1 MMYQKLPLLQ
11 SRMRLMMVL
20 GLLIGFTGA
29 AMAAPARPSAKSSA
43 TAAAALP
50 PQLVRAVSRHL
61 HGAVNYDI
69 ALPQTGSGGIECRQV
84 ANGVTL
90 VLTFDQAISGGA
102 ATVSAGTAAVSGT
115 PVASGTTL
123 TIQLINVANA
133 QALTIGVSN
142 VTPTAGGSAGSAT
155 VNFRVLEGDV
165 NGTGSVS
172 AADIALVKYN
182 TGKSADGSN
191 FRCDLNYNGAIS
203 SADIAVVKFRTG
215 GTVAGGASQNTP
227 PSIATVA
234 PQSTTL
240 GTATAAIPITL
251 GDAESD
257 PATLDLKATSDNQTL
272 LPAGG
277 IALGGSGANRTITL
291 TPAAGQT
298 GTANITL
305 SVSDGLTT
313 VQQSFALTVTPPVV
327 GGGGG
332 GGTAT
337 LFTAALSPEAG
348 VTSSG
353 SGSATLQLSAD
364 QTYATLRFSYSNL
377 TSPKVSEHIHG
388 PADPGVSAGILF
400 DIDTTGPQADGSYR
414 WTIVQSGNTTVAQ
427 QLAAIQGGRVYLN
440 IHSAQYPNGELRG
453 QFSPAAGSQT
463 FTPPPAPPALPG
475 GNPTQTDAA
484 RFLRQATYGA
494 TNADI
499 NYVQQNGY
507 DAWLNNQFNTPQTS
521 MYALLTSWQN
531 QGQSIY
537 KDQMWSAWWAM
548 TCLSPDQLRQRVNF
562 ALNELFVVSINSSDL
577 DSKLFGMAHYYDT
590 LGKDAFGNYRD
601 VLMDMTLDPC
611 MGLYLTMRGN
621 VKANPA
627 AGTLP
632 NENYA
637 REIMQL
643 FSVGLNKLQPDG
655 TLMLDTNG
663 LPIPTYSQAD
673 VQGMARVFT
682 GWDYHQSGAITE
694 YPTPNV
700 IDQMTLIPARH
711 ETGSK
716 SILNGVTIPAGQDGN
731 VDLQQAIDTVFNHP
745 NVGPFICRQLIQK
758 LVCSNPSPA
767 YVYRVAKVF
776 ANNGSGVRGDMK
788 AVIRAI
794 LKDYEARS
802 STMLTQQGFG
812 KLNEPMLRVAAV
824 MRGFNA
830 YSSGGQH
837 MWYCDITDADLGQS
851 AMYAVSVF
859 NFYMPGYIQ
868 PGPLAQ
874 AGLVAPEFQITNET
888 TSMTVQN
895 FLRNGING
903 GFKWGDIKLNLA
915 NEQALSGN
923 PAALVD
929 YVALILCGGN
939 INPTVRQIVI
949 NQVSAVPASDTNG
962 RAVLA
967 VHLISVSP
975 DAAVQK

>member
-1 MMYQKLPLLQ
+1 MTYQKLPLLL
-11 SRMRLMMVL
+11 SRTCLTI
-20 GLLIGFTGA
+20 LLALFVSTQTF
-29 AMAAPARPSAKSSA
+29 AAPRTAAKSAVS
-43 TAAAALP
+43 AALANP
-50 PQLVRAVSRHL
+50 PQLVRAVSRKL
-61 HGAVNYDI
+61 HAAANYDI
-69 ALPQTGSGGIECRQV
+69 PLPQTGAGGIECRQL
-84 ANGVTL
+84 NSGLTL
-90 VLTFDQAISGGA
+90 VLTFDQAINGGNA
-102 ATVSAGTAAVSGT
+102 VVSAGAAQVSGT
-115 PVASGTTL
+115 PVASGSTL
-123 TIQLINVANA
+123 TIQLINVTNA
-133 QALTIGVSN
+133 QALSVAVSN
-142 VTPTAGGSAGSAT
+142 VTPAAGGSAGSAV

-165 NGTGSVS
+165 NGSGAVS
-172 AADIALVKYN
+172 AADIALVKFN

-191 FRCDLNYNGAIS
+191 FRTDVNFNGAIS
-203 SADIAVVKFRTG
+203 AADIAIVKFRTG
-215 GTVAGGASQNTP
+215 MNVVGGASQNTA
-227 PSIATVA
+227 PSIATIA
-234 PQSTTL
+234 GQSTPL
-240 GTATAAIPITL
+240 NTATAPIPITL

-257 PATLDLKATSDNQTL
+257 PATLDIKATSDNQTL
-272 LPAGG
+272 LPASG
-277 IALGGSGANRTITL
+277 IALGGSGSNRTITL
-291 TPAAGQT
+291 TPAAGQL
-298 GTANITL
+298 GSANVTL
-305 SVSDGLTT
+305 AVCDGLLTT
-313 VQQSFALTVTPPVV
+313 FQSFALTVTPPSV
-327 GGGGG
+327 GG

-337 LFTAALSPEAG
+337 LFTAVLSPEVG

-353 SGSATLQLSAD
+353 SGSAILQLSAD
-364 QTYATLRFSYSNL
+364 QTYATLHFSYANL

-388 PADPGVSAGILF
+388 PADPGTNAGILF
-400 DIDTTGPQADGSYR
+400 DIDTTGPQPDGSYK
-414 WTIVQSGNTTVAQ
+414 WTLVQSGNTTVAQ
-427 QLAAIQGGRVYLN
+427 QIAAIQGGRVYLN

-453 QFSPAAGSQT
+453 QFAPTSGSQT

-475 GNPTQTDAA
+475 GNPSQTDAA
-484 RFLRQATYGA
+484 RFLRQATYGP

-499 NYVQQNGY
+499 AFVQQNGY
-507 DAWLNNQFNTPQTS
+507 DAWLNNQFNTPQSS
-521 MYALLTSWQN
+521 MYQLITTWQN

-537 KDQMWSAWWAM
+537 KDQLWSSWWAQ

-562 ALNELFVVSINSSDL
+562 ALNELFVVSMNSSDL

-601 VLMDMTLDPC
+601 VLLDMTLDPC

-643 FSVGLNKLQPDG
+643 FSVGLNMLQPDG
-655 TLMLDTNG
+655 TLKLDANG
-663 LPIPTYSQAD
+663 LPIATYSQAD

-711 ETGSK
+711 ETGAK
-716 SILNGVTIPAGQDGN
+716 SILNGVNIPANQDGN
-731 VDLQQAIDTVFNHP
+731 VDLQQAIDTLFNHP
-745 NVGPFICRQLIQK
+745 NIGPFVSRQLIQK

-767 YVYRVAKVF
+767 YVYRVAQVF

-788 AVIRAI
+788 AVIRAV

-802 STMLTQQGFG
+802 STMLSQQGFG

-824 MRGFNA
+824 MRSFNA
-830 YSSGGQH
+830 YSSGPQH

-874 AGLVAPEFQITNET
+874 AGLVAPEFQFTNET

-903 GFKWGDIKLNLA
+903 GFKFGDIKLNLA
-915 NEQALSGN
+915 NEQALSGD

-929 YVALILCGGN
+929 HVALLLCGGQ
-939 INPTVRQIVI
+939 INPTARQIII
-949 NQVSAVPASDTNG
+949 NQVAGVSSSDTFG
-962 RAVLA
+962 RATLA
-967 VHLISVSP
+967 VHLVSVSP